1 MLLAYLDESSS
12 ATRYYIGAL
21 MVDESAALPLIEA
34 LDKIMN
40 DTAAAYP
47 QLDPGTELHAHE
59 LVNSK
64 GKWGPMKNL
73 LRVRIKVFELVLR
86 AIVQHGAHL
95 IVEGIDV
102 TRLHERYASP
112 DNPHTLALMF
122 ITERE
127 NEYAQACDQRALMIA
142 DEVDHRDEHR
152 RNLWVAQRSGTWGYR
167 AQKID
172 RVVDTLHFAPS
183 HTSRLLQAADVATFL
198 YRRRATHTE
207 ADPPAERE
215 WARLYEILRP
225 AIARARCWP

>member
-1 MLLAYLDESSS
+1 VSKEIHRGAAAGRADPAQPPPGGAASAGGGESIATYGHRTPTPRSVAVAWKHDRVLLAYLDESSS

-102 TRLHERYASP
+102 THLK
-112 DNPHTLALMF
+112 T
-122 ITERE
+122 
-127 NEYAQACDQRALMIA
+127 
-142 DEVDHRDEHR
+142 
-152 RNLWVAQRSGTWGYR
+152 
-167 AQKID
+167 
-172 RVVDTLHFAPS
+172 PS
-183 HTSRLLQAADVATFL
+183 S
-198 YRRRATHTE
+198 RRRRYLPIPSAGDSHGG
-207 ADPPAERE
+207 
-215 WARLYEILRP
+215 RP
-225 AIARARCWP
+225 AGRARMGKAVRDPSSGDRSRTVLAMRCTKAPR